1 MTGANT
7 EDLTNITTWLGDSN
21 HKPTRLYAGAG
32 LRKTLPRRHLQIAV
46 TDKDGVLRVLD
57 REGGERATL
66 GKANSAIFSP
76 DGTKLAFFK
85 TIPYTISDAGGIV
98 VVDLASGKT
107 LAAYDPDGA
116 PYIPLAFEEDGS
128 TLYFAANSIAAFNS
142 NDPSNQNRV
151 DVYALKLK
159 ENSLPRLVTVGV
171 DKLPYIEYTRTEC
184 LSGLDLLVLSAED
197 MMWTLNTHTGN
208 IQVFPNVVDV
218 FRVGL
223 EPYAS
228 GTNE

>member
-1 MTGANT
+1 V
-7 EDLTNITTWLGDSN
+7 ISN

-32 LRKTLPRRHLQIAV
+32 YVKLSPGGTYIAV

-142 NDPSNQNRV
+142 NDPSNQNRGRCIC
-151 DVYALKLK
+151 AEAQGKQLAP
-159 ENSLPRLVTVGV
+159 PRYSRG
-171 DKLPYIEYTRTEC
+171 R
-184 LSGLDLLVLSAED
+184 
-197 MMWTLNTHTGN
+197 
-208 IQVFPNVVDV
+208 
-218 FRVGL
+218 
-223 EPYAS
+223 
-228 GTNE
+228 